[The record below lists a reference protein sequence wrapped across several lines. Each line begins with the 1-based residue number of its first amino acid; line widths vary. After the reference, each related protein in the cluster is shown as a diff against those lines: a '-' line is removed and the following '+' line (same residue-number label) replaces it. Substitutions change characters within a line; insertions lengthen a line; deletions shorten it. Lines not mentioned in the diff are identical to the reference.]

1 VLAIAALRDGR
12 VQGSNCISAG
22 SFVDVRGSAAYST
35 ITNAQRD

>member
-22 SFVDVRGSAAYST
+22 SFVDVRARRRTQLLRTRSV
-35 ITNAQRD
+35 